1 MYNFFVHGI
10 PVAKGSGMAFYNPK
24 AKRAYVVQTNAAR
37 QKPFASMISYTAQEQ
52 SIKPIDGP
60 VFVGMLFQ
68 FPRPKSHYYTGK
80 RSYLLRDNAPVYHVS
95 TPDVDKCARLVL
107 DSLTGIAF
115 HDDKQA
121 QILEARKIYARDPGV
136 WITICDKLTNAIPV
150 Q

>member
-10 PVAKGSGMAFYNPK
+10 PVAKGSGRAFYNPK
-24 AKRAYVVQTNAAR
+24 AGRAYVVQTNAAR

-52 SIKPIDGP
+52 GIKPVDGP

-68 FPRPKSHYYTGK
+68 FPRPKAHYRGK
-80 RSYLLRDNAPVYHVS
+80 ARALREDAPVYHVS

-107 DSLTGIAF
+107 DALTGIAW

-121 QILEARKIYARDPGV
+121 QILEARKIYAREPGV
-136 WITICDKLTNAIPV
+136 WITVSDKMRFAHDAT
-150 Q
+150 